1 MNQYP
6 KVSVCMITYGH
17 EKFIEE
23 AINGVL
29 MQQCD
34 FEVEL
39 IIANDCSPDK
49 TDEIIRK
56 LIDNHSKPSWI
67 KYIKHDKNL
76 GMMPN
81 FIFAMQ
87 ECKGKYIALCEGDD
101 YWTDPLKLQKQVDV
115 LEFNPHLVGC
125 FHNSEERYWNDYS
138 KASSLYVSFLAGR
151 EVSIKE
157 LTQSNIIPTASVI
170 FKKPTHNELFSEE
183 YLHLP
188 IGDWPLHLLNAR
200 NGNYYYLPQ
209 VMSVRNLYPQSVWGM
224 QNHEKNVAQVV
235 YVYNELIQS
244 GWFNNDVIDLLK
256 TSCENLENSIK
267 PQKVSEESM
276 FKNKFINKIIR
287 VLNKL

>member
-1 MNQYP
+1 M
-6 KVSVCMITYGH
+6 
-17 EKFIEE
+17 
-23 AINGVL
+23 
-29 MQQCD
+29 
-34 FEVEL
+34 
-39 IIANDCSPDK
+39 
-49 TDEIIRK
+49 
-56 LIDNHSKPSWI
+56 
-67 KYIKHDKNL
+67 
-76 GMMPN
+76 
-81 FIFAMQ
+81 
-87 ECKGKYIALCEGDD
+87 
-101 YWTDPLKLQKQVDV
+101 
-115 LEFNPHLVGC
+115 
-125 FHNSEERYWNDYS
+125 
-138 KASSLYVSFLAGR
+138 
-151 EVSIKE
+151 
-157 LTQSNIIPTASVI
+157 
-170 FKKPTHNELFSEE
+170 
-183 YLHLP
+183 P